1 MTANFSLSQN
11 LPCFKKH
18 WDENSRLYSL
28 FFLVM
33 LLVAVFTFW
42 KPQGE
47 GYYTNKQLET
57 SEADRELNR
66 SQSDSES
73 QYRSIVTN
81 GDAIRSVFQ

>member
-1 MTANFSLSQN
+1 MTANFNLSHN
-11 LPCFKKH
+11 LPGLKKQ

-28 FFLVM
+28 LFLVM
-33 LLVAVFTFW
+33 LLAAVFTFW

-47 GYYTNKQLET
+47 GYYTTKQFET
-57 SEADRELNR
+57 SEATGDRSR

>member
-1 MTANFSLSQN
+1 MTANFNLSQK
-11 LPCFKKH
+11 PPVVKKH
-18 WDENSRLYSL
+18 WDENSKLYSL

-47 GYYTNKQLET
+47 GYYTTKQFET
-57 SEADRELNR
+57 GEAAGDRSRN
-66 SQSDSES
+66 QSDSES

>member
-11 LPCFKKH
+11 LPGLKKH

-28 FFLVM
+28 FFLVV

-47 GYYTNKQLET
+47 GYYTNKQFET
-57 SEADRELNR
+57 GEAAGDRSRN
-66 SQSDSES
+66 QSDSET

>member
-11 LPCFKKH
+11 LPGLKKQ

-28 FFLVM
+28 LFLVM
-33 LLVAVFTFW
+33 LLAAVFTFW
-42 KPQGE
+42 KPQGK
-47 GYYTNKQLET
+47 GYSTTKQFET
-57 SEADRELNR
+57 SEAAGDRSR